1 MRRRRLSGVKM
12 EGRGIVMKRIDK
24 LNIEEDNRGLLFI
37 RITDRYGN
45 KIRVK
50 QSSVE
55 LTDVWLF
62 IDEVGI
68 LGEADND
75 ILLTYD
81 NVKDVNAFVSYL
93 REGH

>member
-1 MRRRRLSGVKM
+1 M

-55 LTDVWLF
+55 LTDVWFF
-62 IDEVGI
+62 IDEVGV
-68 LGEADND
+68 LGELYND

-81 NVKDVNAFVSYL
+81 NVKDINAFVSYL